1 MKAMVLRNVCDLRR
15 NMSPLSY
22 EIVAEPEPGPDELL
36 LDVSVCGVCHT
47 ELDEIEGRT
56 PPRRLPMILGHQVV
70 GKVVARGAEATR
82 IEVGARVGVAWIHS
96 ACGKCRACL
105 AGNENL
111 CPDFVATG
119 RDVNGGYAQQM
130 VVQERFAHPIP
141 PSLSDAH
148 AAPLLCAG
156 AIGWRSLRLT
166 GLGNGKRLGLTG
178 FGASG
183 HLVLSMALRR
193 FPFMEIYVFARNPEE
208 RAFAHELG
216 AVWTGDTDTRP
227 PVQLDAII
235 DTTPAWKPVLKALEA
250 LAPGGRLVVN
260 AIRKE
265 ATDRELLADID
276 YARHLWLEKEIKSVA
291 NVTRSDVREFLALAA
306 DTGILPEVREVPL
319 EDANTAILD
328 IKRGIG
334 RGARVLRVS

>member
-22 EIVAEPEPGPDELL
+22 EIAAEPEPGPDELL
-36 LDVSVCGVCHT
+36 LDVAVCGVCHT

-56 PPRRLPMILGHQVV
+56 PPRRLPVILGHQVV
-70 GKVVARGAEATR
+70 GKVVARGPEATR
-82 IEVGARVGVAWIHS
+82 IDIGARVGVAWIHS

-156 AIGWRSLRLT
+156 AIGYRSLRLT
-166 GLGNGKRLGLTG
+166 GVGNGKRLGLTG

-183 HLVLSMALRR
+183 HLVLAMALRR

-216 AVWTGDTDTRP
+216 AVWTGDIDTRP

-265 ATDRELLADID
+265 STDRELLADID

-306 DTGILPEVREVPL
+306 DTGILPEVHEVPL
-319 EDANTAILD
+319 EDANMAILD

>member
-105 AGNENL
+105 GGNENL

-178 FGASG
+178 FGAS
-183 HLVLSMALRR
+183 
-193 FPFMEIYVFARNPEE
+193 
-208 RAFAHELG
+208 
-216 AVWTGDTDTRP
+216 
-227 PVQLDAII
+227 
-235 DTTPAWKPVLKALEA
+235 
-250 LAPGGRLVVN
+250 
-260 AIRKE
+260 
-265 ATDRELLADID
+265 
-276 YARHLWLEKEIKSVA
+276 
-291 NVTRSDVREFLALAA
+291 
-306 DTGILPEVREVPL
+306 
-319 EDANTAILD
+319 
-328 IKRGIG
+328 
-334 RGARVLRVS
+334 